1 MEERLMSDVVLFE
14 TRALTDGKQVA
25 VVTLNA
31 PKTLNSLSLEMI
43 DLMLPQLIAWQDD
56 PQIALVLFLSE
67 GDRAFS
73 AGGDIQNLYH
83 DMVEHP
89 GGPCPYC
96 DAFFEREYRLDYLI
110 QTYSKPTVVW
120 GHGIVMGGGLGVM
133 SACSHRVGTETT
145 RIAMPEITI
154 GLFPDAG
161 ATYSFSQMPE
171 HYAYFL
177 AWTGININGE
187 DAKLVGLV
195 DYLVNNGQQDDVI
208 NAITSHEWDGDTATN
223 LDQLLNTFA
232 TASSDFPPSQLAAY
246 DEIISET
253 VNAALEA
260 NNPVGEFLEQCEKL
274 SGDKWLDKA
283 AATFKAGTPT
293 TAAIIYEQFQRAKTM
308 TREEM
313 FAMELTIAV
322 QCSRHPDFKEGVR
335 ALLIEKDNSPDWQYT
350 MGTVPGEWV
359 AEHFVEPWPVNPLND
374 LN

>member
-1 MEERLMSDVVLFE
+1 
-14 TRALTDGKQVA
+14 
-25 VVTLNA
+25 
-31 PKTLNSLSLEMI
+31 
-43 DLMLPQLIAWQDD
+43 
-56 PQIALVLFLSE
+56 
-67 GDRAFS
+67 
-73 AGGDIQNLYH
+73 
-83 DMVEHP
+83 
-89 GGPCPYC
+89 
-96 DAFFEREYRLDYLI
+96 
-110 QTYSKPTVVW
+110 